1 MSSKFLVL
9 TTILL
14 AGALFLP
21 SGCLEQNKASDK
33 TVAPLAKPEPVS
45 GGVKETKADTNESPI
60 ITFEKEI
67 CDFGE
72 IGPNTKNNCE
82 FKFRNTGKSI
92 LKIKKVQTTCGCT
105 VADLDKLE
113 YAPGESGVIKVSYK
127 AGSQPGQVTKYIY
140 VYIDDEKTSKFQL
153 TLQAKTVLK
162 IKFEPEQMTISLK
175 DGNVPDIK
183 VSSVDKM
190 PFAIK
195 GFRSTGN
202 VITAEYDPNAKAAE
216 FILKPKVDVTRL
228 QQPNG
233 SIVIDLTHPETK
245 EIVIGF
251 NVISEFNINPPS
263 IIVFNVE
270 PQKPITKEIWIL
282 SNYDKDFEIESVSS
296 QSGIA
301 KVLNQ
306 EKVDNRY
313 KVTVELMPP
322 ANDSKRVF
330 TDVLNIAI
338 KGGKKLQVNCRGFYL
353 MNDQKK

>member
-1 MSSKFLVL
+1 MSFKFSVL
-9 TTILL
+9 ATILL
-14 AGALFLP
+14 ASVLFFGA
-21 SGCLEQNKASDK
+21 GCQEQNKASDK
-33 TVAPLAKPEPVS
+33 TAAPVAKPEPVS
-45 GGVKETKADTNESPI
+45 GGVKETKADTNEPPI

-72 IGPNTKNNCE
+72 VGPDTKNNCE
-82 FKFRNTGKSI
+82 FKFTNTSKKK
-92 LKIKKVQTTCGCT
+92 LRIKRVQTTCGCT

-113 YAPGESGVIKVSYK
+113 YAPGESGVIKVSYR
-127 AGSQPGQVTKYIY
+127 AGSQPGKVTKYLY
-140 VYIDDEKTSKFQL
+140 VHIDDEKTSKFQL
-153 TLQAKTVLK
+153 TLQAETVLK
-162 IKFEPEQMTISLK
+162 IKFEPEQVTISLK

-183 VSSVDKM
+183 VSSADKM

-202 VITAEYDPNAKAAE
+202 AITAEYDPNVKATE
-216 FILKPKVDVTRL
+216 FILKPKVDVTKI

-233 SIVIDLTHPETK
+233 SIGIDLTHPETK

-282 SNYDKDFEIESVSS
+282 NNYDEDFEIESVSS

-301 KVLNQ
+301 KVLNK

-322 ANDSKRVF
+322 ANDGKRVF
-330 TDVLNIAI
+330 TDTLNIVI

-353 MNDQKK
+353 KDQKK